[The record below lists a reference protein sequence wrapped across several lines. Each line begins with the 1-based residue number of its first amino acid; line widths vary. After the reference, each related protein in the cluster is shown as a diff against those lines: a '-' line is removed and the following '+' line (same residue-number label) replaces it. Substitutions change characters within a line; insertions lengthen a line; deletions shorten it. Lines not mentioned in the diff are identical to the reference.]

1 MSQLRTLSL
10 FAIAFAALVVG
21 LASTP
26 ASGRPVE
33 GQLMAQNAPPAAD
46 DDRDAPPAERED
58 EAEPG
63 GPDSSTRRE
72 PPARMRSGRAALSD
86 EEIEQAFRYGRSD
99 RGKNMG
105 LVIRDAGRG
114 LMNAL
119 NALADEPTEGSGFWI
134 EIYTPVSWL
143 RQLSSDAAREYRDLS
158 RRDLTRTDL
167 ASVLRVTVHPDM
179 PDRVS
184 RRGMRLSA
192 SVEHV
197 VIRPRG
203 DKGARG
209 LQPLSTR
216 TFDETAVGR
225 HGREASFEGVEATF
239 DLEAVL
245 RVRES
250 SRDGEFDVIVIGSG
264 DREKTFGVKKKHF
277 ERLPGLSRY

>member
-26 ASGRPVE
+26 ASGRPVD
-33 GQLMAQNAPPAAD
+33 GQLMARSAPPAGDEERDSPSA
-46 DDRDAPPAERED
+46 DRDED
-58 EAEPG
+58 ARAGE
-63 GPDSSTRRE
+63 PDSSERRE

-86 EEIEQAFRYGRSD
+86 EEIETAFRYGRSD

-158 RRDLTRTDL
+158 RRDLEPADL
-167 ASVLRVTVHPDM
+167 AGVLRVTVHPDM

-184 RRGMRLSA
+184 HRGMRLSA

-197 VIRPRG
+197 VIRP
-203 DKGARG
+203 KGRKDVRV

-216 TFDETAVGR
+216 TFDETTRGR
-225 HGREASFEGVEATF
+225 HGRVASFAGVEAIF
-239 DLEAVL
+239 DLDAVNEM
-245 RVRES
+245 REL
-250 SRDGEFDVIVIGSG
+250 SRDGEFDVIVVGEG
-264 DREKTFGVKKKHF
+264 DREKVFSVKKKHF
-277 ERLPGLSRY
+277 DRLPGLAPF

>member
-10 FAIAFAALVVG
+10 FAIAFAALVVVLG
-21 LASTP
+21 ATP
-26 ASGRPVE
+26 ASGRPVDDR
-33 GQLMAQNAPPAAD
+33 LVARNAPPAGD
-46 DDRDAPPAERED
+46 DDRDAPAVERD
-58 EAEPG
+58 EEAAPG
-63 GPDSSTRRE
+63 EADSSSRRE

-86 EEIEQAFRYGRSD
+86 EEIETAFRYGRSD

-114 LMNAL
+114 WMNAL

-134 EIYTPVSWL
+134 EIYTPVAWL

-158 RRDLTRTDL
+158 RRDLEPDDL
-167 ASVLRVTVHPDM
+167 AGVLRVTVHPDM

-203 DKGARG
+203 DKGARA

-225 HGREASFEGVEATF
+225 HGREASFAGVEAIF
-239 DLEAVL
+239 DLGAVA
-245 RVRES
+245 RVREQ
-250 SRDGEFDVIVIGSG
+250 SRDGEFDVIVIGSR
-264 DREKTFGVKKKHF
+264 DREKSFGVKKKHF
-277 ERLPGLSRY
+277 DRLPGLPPY